1 MVIKNYIWVIRYDYA
16 MAKIT
21 GGEILKRVL
30 EKENVEYVFGV
41 PGDQLYPLLNAI
53 YNSKLKFI
61 TFHHE
66 ANAAHAADGFARVTG
81 KLGVVIGTVGPGAAN
96 LVGGVY
102 PAYAENIPILVIT
115 AQNQTFRSY
124 PDHGSMQ
131 ALDQLTLFRAI
142 TKWNAYISDV
152 NRIVEITQRAIRI
165 AFSDKPGPVHI
176 DIASDVLHKVVD
188 DYVEI
193 PSRENYMPGK
203 TAPERKILEKI
214 SEMLIKAEKPIIH
227 AGGGI
232 IKADSSKE
240 LIELA
245 EYLQIPIVTS
255 IAGRGSIPE
264 DHPLCL
270 IPNSYGA
277 LAAQTEAHLVL
288 MIGSKLGDLDFFGRP
303 PIWGEFDKQKFV
315 QIDSSAENIALN
327 RPVEI
332 GAVGDA
338 KASLAI
344 ILEIVKE
351 KTKKVDILG
360 KNIYYKDLERQWI
373 EEYMKQAEDKIP
385 IHPLTV
391 IKKVREFYPRD
402 AISVI
407 DGGNT
412 AVWAHY
418 LNRIYYPRTFLS
430 TAAGDSG
437 HIGSGVGFSIAAKLA
452 NPDREVYC
460 ITGDGAFSMNVMD
473 LETAKRLGLQIT
485 FIVLNDSA
493 WGMIKSGQTL
503 YYDSKYIGVDFADIR
518 FDKIANAMSC
528 YGERVKDPRE
538 IKNALSRAK
547 ESGLPAVIDVE
558 IDKNVIPPDFQILAA
573 IWLGGCES
581 PPKPEELEMVKK

>member
-1 MVIKNYIWVIRYDYA
+1 

-30 EKENVEYVFGV
+30 EKEGVEYVFGV
-41 PGDQLYPLLNAI
+41 PGDQLYPFLNAL
-53 YNSKLKFI
+53 YTSKIKFI

-66 ANAAHAADGFARVTG
+66 ANAAHAADGYARVTG
-81 KLGVVIGTVGPGAAN
+81 KLGVVVGTVGPGAAN

-102 PAYAENIPILVIT
+102 PAYAENIPVLVIT

-131 ALDQLTLFRAI
+131 ALDQITLFKAV

-165 AFSDKPGPVHI
+165 AFTEKPGPVHI

-193 PSRENYMPGK
+193 PSRENYMPSK
-203 TAPERKILEKI
+203 SLPDIKVLEKI
-214 SEMLIKAEKPIIH
+214 ADLLINSQKSIIH
-227 AGGGI
+227 AGGGVI
-232 IKADSSKE
+232 RANASKE

-245 EYLQIPIVTS
+245 EYLQIPVVTS
-255 IAGRGSIPE
+255 ISGRGSIPE

-277 LAAQTEAHLVL
+277 LAAQTEADLVFL
-288 MIGSKLGDLDFFGRP
+288 IGSKLGDLDFFGRP
-303 PIWGEFDKQKFV
+303 PIWGELDKQKFV

-327 RPVEI
+327 RAVEI
-332 GAVGDA
+332 GGIGDA
-338 KASLAI
+338 KLSLKM
-344 ILEIVKE
+344 ILEIVKK
-351 KTKKVDILG
+351 KTERAKDQG

-430 TAAGDSG
+430 TTAGDSG
-437 HIGSGVGFSIAAKLA
+437 HLGSGVGFSIAAKLA
-452 NPDREVYC
+452 NPDKDVYC
-460 ITGDGAFSMNVMD
+460 ITGDGAFSMGLMD
-473 LETAKRLGLQIT
+473 LETARRLNLQIT

-503 YYDSKYIGVDFADIR
+503 YYGSKYVGVDFGDIR
-518 FDKIANAMSC
+518 FDKIAEAMGC
-528 YGERVKDPRE
+528 YGERVRDPKE
-538 IKNALSRAK
+538 ISNALKRAK
-547 ESGLPAVIDVE
+547 ESGLPAVVDVE
-558 IDKNVIPPDFQILAA
+558 IDRNVIPPDFQTLAA
-573 IWLGGCES
+573 IWLEGCES
-581 PPKPEELEMVKK
+581 PPKPEEVQVIKK

>member
-1 MVIKNYIWVIRYDYA
+1 
-16 MAKIT
+16 MANIT

-30 EKENVEYVFGV
+30 EKEGVDYVFGV
-41 PGDQLYPLLNAI
+41 PGDQLYPFLNAM
-53 YNSKLKFI
+53 YNGKVKFI

-66 ANAAHAADGFARVTG
+66 ANAAHAADGYARVTG
-81 KLGVVIGTVGPGAAN
+81 KLGVVAGTVGPGAAN

-102 PAYAENIPILVIT
+102 PAYAENIPVLVIT

-131 ALDQLTLFRAI
+131 ALDQLTLFKAV

-165 AFSDKPGPVHI
+165 AFTEKPGPVHI

-188 DYVEI
+188 SYAEI
-193 PSRENYMPGK
+193 PSSKNYMPSK
-203 TAPERKILEKI
+203 SVPDREVLEKI
-214 SEMLIKAEKPIIH
+214 ADMLVKFQKPIIH
-227 AGGGI
+227 AGGGVI
-232 IKADSSKE
+232 RANASKE
-240 LIELA
+240 LTELA
-245 EYLQIPIVTS
+245 EYLQIPVVTS
-255 IAGRGSIPE
+255 ISGRGSIPE

-277 LAAQTEAHLVL
+277 LAAQTEADLVFL
-288 MIGSKLGDLDFFGRP
+288 IGSKLGDLDFFGRP
-303 PIWGEFDKQKFV
+303 PIWGEVDKQKFV
-315 QIDSSAENIALN
+315 QIDSSSENIALN

-332 GAVGDA
+332 GGVGDA
-338 KASLAI
+338 KLSLKMI
-344 ILEIVKE
+344 IEIVKE
-351 KTKKVDILG
+351 KTERAKEQE

-373 EEYMKQAEDKIP
+373 EEYMKQAEDNIP

-391 IKKVREFYPRD
+391 IKKVREFYSRD

-430 TAAGDSG
+430 TTAGDSG
-437 HIGSGVGFSIAAKLA
+437 HLGSCVGFSIAAKLA
-452 NPDREVYC
+452 NPDRDVYC
-460 ITGDGAFSMNVMD
+460 ITGDGAFSMGSMD
-473 LETAKRLGLQIT
+473 LETARRLNLQIT

-503 YYDSKYIGVDFADIR
+503 YYDSKYVGVDFGDIR
-518 FDKIANAMSC
+518 FDKIAQAMGC
-528 YGERVKDPRE
+528 YGESIKDPKE
-538 IKNALSRAK
+538 INNALSRAK

-558 IDKNVIPPDFQILAA
+558 IDRNVIPPDFQTLAA
-573 IWLGGCES
+573 IWLEGCEP
-581 PPKPEELEMVKK
+581 PPKLEELEVIKK